1 MATGELFCEECG
13 EWRYSAAARQ
23 IVLRGE
29 CCDACGGRLR
39 HVPRQ
44 PLRIELIGVASLMTH
59 ASQN

>member
-23 IVLRGE
+23 IVLCGE
-29 CCDACGGRLR
+29 PCDACGGRLR

-44 PLRIELIGVASLMTH
+44 PVRVELIGVASLMTQ